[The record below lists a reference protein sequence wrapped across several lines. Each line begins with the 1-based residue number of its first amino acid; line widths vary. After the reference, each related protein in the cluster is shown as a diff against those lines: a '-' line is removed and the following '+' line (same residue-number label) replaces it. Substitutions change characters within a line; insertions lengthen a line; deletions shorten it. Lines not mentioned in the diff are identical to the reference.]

1 MPDKRDTNND
11 DQDPHF
17 DGAKESIISDPTGK
31 QIGIQTGKNGQYA
44 NPNDAY
50 SLKQTREQQSL
61 NKH

>member
-1 MPDKRDTNND
+1 MPDNRDTNNG

-31 QIGIQTGKNGQYA
+31 QIGIQTGKNRQYA
-44 NPNDAY
+44 NPNDAH
-50 SLKQTREQQSL
+50 SLKQTREQEGL